1 MESLAAFDAGSLL
14 LSELPEA
21 EPPEDELL
29 AVDSVEAD
37 SLLPEELVS
46 PDLDL
51 LSDESFDPFSTGRLG
66 RP

>member
-1 MESLAAFDAGSLL
+1 MESLVAFDAGSLL
-14 LSELPEA
+14 LSEPL
-21 EPPEDELL
+21 EDELL
-29 AVDSVEAD
+29 AVDSVEVD
-37 SLLPEELVS
+37 SLLSEELVS

>member
-1 MESLAAFDAGSLL
+1 MAFDVGTLL
-14 LSELPEA
+14 LSEPLEA
-21 EPPEDELL
+21 GLL
-29 AVDSVEAD
+29 AVDSVEVD
-37 SLLPEELVS
+37 SLLSEELVS

>member
-1 MESLAAFDAGSLL
+1 VELVESLVAFDVGSLL
-14 LSELPEA
+14 LSEPL
-21 EPPEDELL
+21 EDELL
-29 AVDSVEAD
+29 AVDSVEVD
-37 SLLPEELVS
+37 SLLSEELVS

>member
-1 MESLAAFDAGSLL
+1 MESLVAFDAGSLL
-14 LSELPEA
+14 LSELLEA
-21 EPPEDELL
+21 ELL
-29 AVDSVEAD
+29 AVDSVEVD
-37 SLLPEELVS
+37 SLLSEELVS